1 MCLYCDVRI
10 TRWTDA
16 PISWPRCAP
25 VGQGAGSGL
34 FVDEEL
40 LRAIRTE
47 SVLVLWHWWGVSE
60 GTVTCWRNAFGIG
73 QWGAEGSQIL
83 HAASSEKGAE
93 VLRGRTPSE

>member
-1 MCLYCDVRI
+1 MPRKRFVPALIGGPCRAPVLRVGDVTTCLYRDCDVPI

-34 FVDEEL
+34 LVDEKL

-47 SVLVLWHWWGVSE
+47 SGLALRHWLGVSE
-60 GTVTCWRNAFGIG
+60 GTVTRWRNAFG
-73 QWGAEGSQIL
+73 E
-83 HAASSEKGAE
+83 E
-93 VLRGRTPSE
+93 